1 MTIFDSR
8 ATPGL
13 DFTSAPSTRRHR
25 KVGCSRRVAV
35 IAGGLGV
42 VGLSLPQLLRAE
54 SVAQARR
61 DKSII
66 LVVPWGG
73 PSQHDTFDPKPDAPE
88 EVRSVYGHIPTR
100 TVGLRMGE
108 HFSRLA
114 NLSDRFSILRAV
126 SHSVGVHHGAT
137 HYALTGHPPRIANA
151 ELTRASRADFPTM
164 GSVLARVL
172 PSPGNLPPFVQLPN
186 TFVDQGIYSNGQNAG
201 FLGVGYDPL
210 VVTEDRRTGT
220 FSVGGMG
227 AAAVEG
233 ARLDYRRDLL
243 GRIDETAQQ
252 FRASPAARDRDV
264 CYAQAFNLL
273 RTAVDNQA
281 FDLSRESNQLR
292 ERYGR
297 GVGQSMLAAR
307 RLIEAGVRL
316 VMVNDANNN
325 MKWDTH
331 EANYGGGVARHML
344 ETDQALSAL
353 LEDLHVRGLLE
364 STIVIWMG
372 EFGRT
377 PRRKAD
383 GGRDH
388 WPHCYSVLLAGGGI
402 RGGQV
407 YGSSDGLGAY
417 PREGRVR
424 PEDIHA
430 TIYHLLGV
438 PLETEIH
445 DSLGRPYRLC
455 NGTPIAALM

>member
-1 MTIFDSR
+1 MNIDHN
-8 ATPGL
+8 A
-13 DFTSAPSTRRHR
+13 
-25 KVGCSRRVAV
+25 GCSRRAAL

-54 SVAQARR
+54 SVARTRR

-73 PSQHDTFDPKPDAPE
+73 PSQHDTLDPKPDAPQ
-88 EVRSVYGHIPTR
+88 EVRSVYGHIATR

-126 SHSVGVHHGAT
+126 SHPVSVHHGAT
-137 HYALTGHPPRIANA
+137 HYALTGHRPRIANA
-151 ELTRASRADFPTM
+151 ELTRASRADYPTM
-164 GSVLARVL
+164 GSVLARVQ
-172 PSPGNLPPFVQLPN
+172 PSPENLPPFVQLPN

-201 FLGVGYDPL
+201 YLGVRYDPL
-210 VVTEDRRTGT
+210 VVTENPRTGE

-233 ARLDYRRDLL
+233 SRLDQRRDLL
-243 GRIDETAQQ
+243 AHLDKTTERFSA
-252 FRASPAARDRDV
+252 APAMWDRDV
-264 CYAQAFNLL
+264 CYSQAFDLL
-273 RTAVDNQA
+273 RTAVDNHA
-281 FDLSRESNQLR
+281 FDLARESNRLR

-297 GVGQSMLAAR
+297 GVGQSMLVAR
-307 RLIEAGVRL
+307 RLVEAGVRL
-316 VMVNDANNN
+316 VMVNDAGTI

-331 EANYGGGVARHML
+331 DPNYGGGVVNHMR
-344 ETDQALSAL
+344 ETDRVLSAL

-407 YGSSDGLGAY
+407 YGSSDSLGAY
-417 PREGRVR
+417 PRENRVR

-430 TIYHLLGV
+430 TIYRLLGV
-438 PLETEIH
+438 PLETELH

-455 NGTPIAALM
+455 GGTPIEALL